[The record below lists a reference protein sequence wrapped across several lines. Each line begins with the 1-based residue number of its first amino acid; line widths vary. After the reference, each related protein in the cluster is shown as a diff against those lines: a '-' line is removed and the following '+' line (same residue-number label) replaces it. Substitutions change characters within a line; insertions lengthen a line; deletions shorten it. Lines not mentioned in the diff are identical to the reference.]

1 MISQVGSVQRKSDRR
16 PLTGETVEI
25 LLRFLIG
32 GSVVSIFSILGD
44 LFKPKSFAGVFAAA
58 PTIALA
64 TMVLTLHKHGAQ
76 YLAIDARS
84 MIGGAVAFCGYAC
97 AFSFV
102 LMHSKLRLSV
112 QPHCFCR
119 YGSSLP
125 RFAGYCGCRGRR
137 WDGSRLKP
145 RHSLARTGKSM
156 SLVFCLEALSLYLH
170 P

>member
-1 MISQVGSVQRKSDRR
+1 M
-16 PLTGETVEI
+16 EI

-84 MIGGAVAFCGYAC
+84 MIGGTVAFCGYAC

-102 LMHSKLRLSV
+102 LMHSKLRAL
-112 QPHCFCR
+112 
-119 YGSSLP
+119 GAAALLLP
-125 RFAGYCGCRGRR
+125 VWFFIAGVCWILWLQR
-137 WDGSRLKP
+137 
-145 RHSLARTGKSM
+145 
-156 SLVFCLEALSLYLH
+156 
-170 P
+170 